1 MKINWNLRA
10 QNKTTLLALVA
21 AILTFVYTVL
31 GMFGVVPPV
40 SQNDILEVVG
50 LGLNVLVM
58 LGVIVDPTTKGLS
71 DSERAREY
79 SEPAK

>member
-1 MKINWNLRA
+1 MKINWKLRA

-50 LGLNVLVM
+50 LGLNILVM

-71 DSERAREY
+71 DSDRAREY

>member
-1 MKINWNLRA
+1 MKINWKLRA
-10 QNKTTLLALVA
+10 QNKTTLLALAA
-21 AILTFVYTVL
+21 AILTFGYTLL

-40 SQNDILEVVG
+40 SQSDILEVVG

-71 DSERAREY
+71 DSDRARGY
-79 SEPAK
+79 DEPAK

>member
-1 MKINWNLRA
+1 MKINWKLRA

>member
-1 MKINWNLRA
+1 MKINWKLRA

-50 LGLNVLVM
+50 LGLNILVM

>member
-1 MKINWNLRA
+1 MKINWKLRA

-71 DSERAREY
+71 DSDRAREY

>member
-1 MKINWNLRA
+1 MKINWKLRA

-21 AILTFVYTVL
+21 AILTFIYTVL

-50 LGLNVLVM
+50 LGLNILVM

-79 SEPAK
+79 KEPAK

>member
-1 MKINWNLRA
+1 MKINWKLRA

-21 AILTFVYTVL
+21 AILTFIYTVL

-50 LGLNVLVM
+50 LGLNILVM

-71 DSERAREY
+71 DSDRAREY
-79 SEPAK
+79 KEPAK

>member
-1 MKINWNLRA
+1 MKINWKLRA

-21 AILTFVYTVL
+21 AILTFIYTVL

-40 SQNDILEVVG
+40 SQSDILEVVG

-71 DSERAREY
+71 DSDRAREY
-79 SEPAK
+79 NEPAK